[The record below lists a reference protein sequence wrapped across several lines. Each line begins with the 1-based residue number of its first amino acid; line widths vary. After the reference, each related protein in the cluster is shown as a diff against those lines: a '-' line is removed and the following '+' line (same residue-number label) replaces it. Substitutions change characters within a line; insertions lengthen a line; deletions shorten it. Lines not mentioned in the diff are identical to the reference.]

1 MKKLLFIRFGCSA
14 TGQCGAAAIEFA
26 LVCSLLFTLLFGL
39 MEMARMLFYWNSAVE
54 ATRYGAR
61 MAIVCDLND
70 VDIKTKMR
78 TKLAILPTSKI
89 KIDYE
94 PAGCT
99 VDTCQAVTVSIL
111 SGVAVTTFIPY
122 VPLALTLP
130 PFSTTLPRESMLS
143 IVKGIANPVCS

>member
-1 MKKLLFIRFGCSA
+1 MKKFSRGRFGFSA
-14 TGQCGAAAIEFA
+14 ARQCGAAAIEFV
-26 LVCSLLFTLLFGL
+26 LVCSLLFTLLFGM

-61 MAIVCDLND
+61 MAVVCDLD
-70 VDIKTKMR
+70 DAGIKTKMR
-78 TKLAILPTSKI
+78 TRLTILPISKI
-89 KIDYE
+89 QIQYE

-122 VPLALTLP
+122 VPLTLTLP

-143 IVKGIANPVCS
+143 VVNGIANPVCS

>member
-1 MKKLLFIRFGCSA
+1 MKISFCVGLCFSGKKQ
-14 TGQCGAAAIEFA
+14 TGAAAIEFA
-26 LVCSLLFTLLFGL
+26 LVCSLLFTLLFGM

-61 MAIVCDLND
+61 MAVVCDLND
-70 VDIKTKMR
+70 ADIKTRMKER
-78 TKLAILPTSKI
+78 LAILPLSKI
-89 KIDYE
+89 QINYE

-99 VDTCQAVTVSIL
+99 VDTCQSVTVGIL

-122 VPLALTLP
+122 VPLTLTLP

-143 IVKGIANPVCS
+143 IVNGTANPVCS